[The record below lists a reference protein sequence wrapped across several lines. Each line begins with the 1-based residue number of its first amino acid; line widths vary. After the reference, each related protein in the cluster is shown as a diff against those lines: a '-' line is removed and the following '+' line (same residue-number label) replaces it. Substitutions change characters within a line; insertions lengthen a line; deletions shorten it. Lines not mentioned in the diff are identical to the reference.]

1 MIIDTLSYLESD
13 YHLVLSK
20 TSDYRVKL
28 RIVRA
33 KRGEPYRMSGPEK
46 KTSKVLKEEYMSA
59 NPKYNNELEIKI
71 DEMKETLSQL
81 VLEEAWKVNQA
92 TQLMINNIK

>member
-20 TSDYRVKL
+20 TSDYRIKL
-28 RIVRA
+28 RIVKT
-33 KRGEPYRMSGPEK
+33 KRGEPYKMLGPER
-46 KTSKVLKEEYMSA
+46 KTSKVIKEVFVSA
-59 NPKYNNELEIKI
+59 NPKHNHELLNKI

-81 VLEEAWKVNQA
+81 VLEEAWKVNKA
-92 TQLMINNIK
+92 TQLMINTIK

>member
-20 TSDYRVKL
+20 TSDYRIKL
-28 RIVRA
+28 RIVKT
-33 KRGEPYRMSGPEK
+33 KRGEPYKMLGPER
-46 KTSKVLKEEYMSA
+46 KTSKVLKEVFVSA
-59 NPKYNNELEIKI
+59 NPKHNHELLNKI

-81 VLEEAWKVNQA
+81 VLEEAWKVNKA
-92 TQLMINNIK
+92 TQLMINTIK